1 MKRFLQRVANALG
14 LGGRPRRAGHDAGQC
29 LVFAR
34 IDDPLMPFERG
45 RKYEVPLDRALKQ
58 SGLGRVTGGGS
69 VQGVD
74 GAIEWISL
82 DIQLVDLGPALD
94 FLRAKMLELGAP
106 GNTVLKY
113 RMDGSL
119 VAVQIK

>member
-1 MKRFLQRVANALG
+1 
-14 LGGRPRRAGHDAGQC
+14 

-58 SGLGRVTGGGS
+58 SGLGRVTGGGL
-69 VQGVD
+69 GAGCRRCDRVD
-74 GAIEWISL
+74 QPRYPARRSR
-82 DIQLVDLGPALD
+82 PALD